1 MENRDRDK
9 VSHNS
14 GPTDAGDVNREVA
27 SRRGKEEHSSD
38 AEFGQ
43 KIGEAENLEPKTSE
57 RENSSGRSEG
67 NH

>member
-9 VSHNS
+9 VSQSDH
-14 GPTDAGDVNREVA
+14 PTDAGEINRDVA
-27 SRRGKEEHSSD
+27 SRRGQEEHSSD

-43 KIGEAENLEPKTSE
+43 KIGESENLEPKSND
-57 RENSSGRSEG
+57 RSGRSEG